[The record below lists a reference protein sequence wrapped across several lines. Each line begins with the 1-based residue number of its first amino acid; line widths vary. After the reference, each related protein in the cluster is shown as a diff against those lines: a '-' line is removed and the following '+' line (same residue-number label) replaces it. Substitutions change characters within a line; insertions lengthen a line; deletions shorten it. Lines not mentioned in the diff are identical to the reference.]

1 MPFTRGPEYSRPFNK
16 IISEAEQLIE
26 NGVKEITLL
35 GQNVNA
41 YSDKNN
47 SKEFRLS
54 DLIKKLET
62 YSELE
67 RVRYTTSHPL
77 DMTDDLIDCYK
88 NCNKL
93 MPFVHLPIQ
102 SGSNKILNA
111 MNRKHTVEQYL
122 ETYEKI
128 TKINDEIKFS
138 SDFII
143 GYPGEEDKDFEETLL
158 LVKKIK
164 FINSFSFYF

>member
-1 MPFTRGPEYSRPFNK
+1 
-16 IISEAEQLIE
+16 
-26 NGVKEITLL
+26 
-35 GQNVNA
+35 
-41 YSDKNN
+41 
-47 SKEFRLS
+47 
-54 DLIKKLET
+54 
-62 YSELE
+62 
-67 RVRYTTSHPL
+67 
-77 DMTDDLIDCYK
+77 MTDDLIDCYK

-128 TKINDEIKFS
+128 IKINDEIKFS

-143 GYPGEEDKDFEETLL
+143 GYPGEEDKDFSHSSN
-158 LVKKIK
+158 LV
-164 FINSFSFYF
+164 INFFFSLISNMASI